1 MVAIPN
7 FARVLGAFALA
18 ATVFAP
24 AAVAAQQARSAGIP
38 AYHMVQLEVKASEID
53 PADFNAQTRE
63 IRDCGDAMDVAEAF
77 DAEITRNRFVRAT
90 QLPQDVRDVIDA
102 TPIGQATPVFS
113 ADGETLRVLVVC
125 NLA

>member
-1 MVAIPN
+1 MLAIPKS
-7 FARVLGAFALA
+7 ARVMGACALA
-18 ATVFAP
+18 ATVLAP
-24 AAVAAQQARSAGIP
+24 ATVSAQQERSAGIP
-38 AYHMVQLEVKASEID
+38 AYHMLQLEVKASEID
-53 PADFNAQTRE
+53 PVAFNAQTRE
-63 IRDCGDAMDVAEAF
+63 IRDCGDATDVAEAF
-77 DAEITRNRFVRAT
+77 DAKITRNRYVRAT